1 MTRLLPAILMAHLLA
16 CGSAEALE
24 IELPQDT
31 TSYSPGDLPGY
42 PLVLK
47 DCLTCHSSQYVQ
59 TQPPLSS
66 RQYWDAT
73 VHKMKNAFGAP
84 VEDADIPAIVDYLAK
99 TYGSEVPPNPG
110 NATR

>member
-1 MTRLLPAILMAHLLA
+1 MTRLLWGILAVLLMA

-31 TSYSPGDLPGY
+31 TTYRPVDLPGF
-42 PLVLK
+42 PLVLQ

-84 VEDADIPAIVDYLAK
+84 VEDADIPAVVDYLVK
-99 TYGSEVPPNPG
+99 TYGAEAFTSPG
-110 NATR
+110 NAAR

>member
-1 MTRLLPAILMAHLLA
+1 MRILLGVLAALLLV
-16 CGSAEALE
+16 CGRVAALE

-31 TSYSPGDLPGY
+31 TTYRPSDLPGF
-42 PLVLK
+42 PLALQ

-66 RQYWDAT
+66 RVYWDAT

-84 VEDADIPAIVDYLAK
+84 VEEADTPALVDYLTK
-99 TYGSEVPPNPG
+99 TYGAEAPPELSH
-110 NATR
+110 ATK